1 MKKYISLF
9 AVVAMVA
16 TSFIGCSKEN
26 ASLVEEREVQKVKIS
41 FNAQTEEP
49 STKTYFGEKT
59 TAGYPTIWSAD
70 QKIKVIFNLNEN
82 WSCEAPVVPSSDGK
96 TASFDT
102 EFSNLPSDDTQ
113 MWLSAVS
120 PATAY
125 CGNTGGWGLGFSIPS
140 TQTPTMNSVD
150 ETAHVLYSELDH
162 YIVANQMPESI
173 TLKFAHIAAYGKF
186 KLKNFPND
194 VTINKIEIVSTENIT
209 GKSMYPANPNY
220 TGGFEQYKTLTINP
234 SKITAENNTDK
245 VFWFSVLPVDL
256 RGKTVSFRVYTS
268 EGVFIKE
275 TTFPNNSGS
284 DQGNFKAGLINNFN
298 VNMNGVEPQPLKYK
312 LVTDYS
318 ELTEGSEIVIGSTAY
333 NVAMGIE
340 EWYYTYRKTANITK
354 SSDKSSIDN
363 PGDDVQLFT
372 LKKGSADNTV
382 KFECKN
388 GGFAGKYIG
397 ARIDAAPS
405 SNYAKWRYIYSCD
418 ASETEKGI
426 SMSVH
431 IEDNGDAFITPNNTQ
446 SKYKYLSCD
455 YSNSQFEMLEAYL
468 FEHALAIYKLEGT
481 GEGGEQLII
490 PKPEFH
496 FLSGVN
502 MPAESGGMYY
512 VGNTMYL
519 PASGGTYTVTYE
531 IKYPAEEGEIQPQSG
546 SVSWNS
552 LSSPSWSAVTSNSV
566 SGNTGTLTITLP
578 ENTSNNSRSAKM
590 YWWYKYNKVDGIW
603 QNECTV
609 ELFISQQ
616 GKAIK

>member
-26 ASLVEEREVQKVKIS
+26 ASLVEEREVQKVKII

-70 QKIKVIFNLNEN
+70 QKIKVIFNLKEN

-113 MWLSAVS
+113 MWLKAIS
-120 PATAY
+120 PAAAY
-125 CGNTGGWGLGFSIPS
+125 CGNTSGWGLGFNIPS

-150 ETAHVLYSELDH
+150 EAAHILYSELDN

-318 ELTEGSEIVIGSTAY
+318 ELTEGSEIVIGSTAFDK
-333 NVAMGIE
+333 AMGTTMTSQYP
-340 EWYYTYRKTANITK
+340 WRSSVAITK
-354 SSDKSSIDN
+354 SSDKSTIDN
-363 PGDDVQLFT
+363 PSDDVQLFT
-372 LKKGSADNTV
+372 LRKGSANNTV
-382 KFECKN
+382 MFECKN
-388 GGFAGKYIG
+388 GEFAGKYLG
-397 ARIDAAPS
+397 AVITATPIKGSADTYLY
-405 SNYAKWRYIYSCD
+405 NCD
-418 ASETEKGI
+418 ATETRYGI
-426 SMSVH
+426 SYEVH
-431 IEDNGDAFITPNNTQ
+431 LQETGDACVIPYNTLNDN
-446 SKYKYLSCD
+446 KYLSYD
-455 YSNSQFEMLEAYL
+455 FGNDFFKMYDAYL
-468 FEHALAIYKLEGT
+468 TNYALAIYKLEGT
-481 GEGGEQLII
+481 GEGGDQLII
-490 PKPEFH
+490 PTPEFR
-496 FLSGVN
+496 FTSGVN
-502 MPAESGGMYY
+502 IPSGYEGMHY

-519 PASGGTYTVTYE
+519 PAAGGTYTVTYE
-531 IKYPAEEGEIQPQSG
+531 IIYPAADGEIQPQSG
-546 SVSWNS
+546 AVSTYDITIGTNN
-552 LSSPSWSAVTSNSV
+552 TV
-566 SGNTGTLTITLP
+566 SGNTGTLVITLP
-578 ENTSNNSRSAKM
+578 ENTSTSGRSGRM
-590 YWWYKYNKVDGIW
+590 QLFYCYNKVDGVW
-603 QNECTV
+603 QNTDYV
-609 ELFISQQ
+609 MLYIAQA
-616 GKAIK
+616 GKTIK